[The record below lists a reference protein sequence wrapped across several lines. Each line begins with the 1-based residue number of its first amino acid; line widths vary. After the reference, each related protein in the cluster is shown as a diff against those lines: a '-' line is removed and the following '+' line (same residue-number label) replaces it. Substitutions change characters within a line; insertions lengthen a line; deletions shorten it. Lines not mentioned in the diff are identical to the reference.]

1 MRPLFIF
8 SSRKPRKLLF
18 MEMRPRYRGWSI
30 LVAGLCMTSACSDPP
45 PGRTYFE
52 RNILPILEQ
61 KCVGNTSG
69 CHSTNVGDPFDFA
82 AGNLDVTS
90 FENIQKRRD
99 TLTPFG
105 AYPYPLL
112 LIKAVGP
119 GKLKF
124 QYGNVPGMTPATPR
138 FLDLDVQHVG
148 GAILETG
155 SDAYFTL
162 QTWLENGATENGLKP
177 PTPPQEGAGTCSD
190 ALPAGFTDT
199 FTAMKPAEFEAFKR
213 EIQPIFTDNGCAA
226 GSCHGAP
233 QSDFYITCG
242 STPEQQAFNF
252 SQAWSF
258 VNDPVDDSQL
268 LRVPLAVA
276 AGGRG
281 HTGGDQFEGID
292 DGDYVRI
299 KAWAASVGKLPFAN
313 GDAVKQFFEDNVQP
327 VLLTRGCAFQACHSP
342 QSGNDF
348 KMRSG
353 SIGFFSS
360 VALQKNYDLLR
371 EEFMALEFPDARR
384 GRAVAKTILEFDQRS
399 DLATNDP
406 VGGIPHRGGPVLETT
421 GTATAA
427 EPASC
432 PPTYNPNSMPPP
444 TAFCTIQEWVRLERA
459 ALGAEVT
466 NMAMGQTAQV
476 VYVQRTSAA
485 TAGRLEFDTFQGG
498 ADLRISDT
506 TYDAN
511 GGLGTA
517 NAGTSLLGS
526 CGLGGSPDV
535 QAPDVANDGNR
546 IAFAA
551 RATAG
556 DPLGIYVVD
565 IDGNNCTRITPPV
578 AMSNGIAV
586 HNFDPAWSPDGRY
599 IVFASTRGKT
609 GASRSRKRFLPQSDI
624 WRVEVT
630 AFAAVGQPEQMTVLS
645 NSEIGPQFMREGRM
659 TMTTEKASDGFYQLA
674 GRRINWDLTDY
685 HPLLGQRKDSLY
697 ADPGDMTSSRP
708 SIGYS
713 SVTDIREGSD
723 GNFLIILGNV
733 ADNGA
738 PMTMGGAGALALFNR
753 SIGPFEADRTDLG
766 YLPSVRV
773 LDRTEL
779 YRGPVSLPDGRILV
793 SRATSPTS
801 GQFDIVMFNPR
812 DGTSE
817 PLFGTNAIR
826 VDAQLV
832 YKYPARHLYDNR
844 RQLVFGG
851 NAGGASTTA
860 TVHMPDAP
868 MLFTLLTGNLRRGRP
883 VEEFRSARYL
893 AVYREGMCGANCTAN
908 VNGIYQQREFLGRVP
923 LEDDG
928 STKVNLP
935 AGEGLVFELQD
946 SSRNAVVTMGE
957 EHQLG
962 PGESISMG
970 VSESLFNSVCGGC
983 HGSVSGSELDVEV
996 TPDALTNASRSA
1008 SAGNAA
1014 LNPSN

>member
-1 MRPLFIF
+1 
-8 SSRKPRKLLF
+8 
-18 MEMRPRYRGWSI
+18 MEMRWAAL
-30 LVAGLCMTSACSDPP
+30 LVTGLCAAGTACSDPP

-99 TLTPFG
+99 ALSPFG
-105 AYPYPLL
+105 PYPYPLL

-124 QYGNVPGMTPATPR
+124 QYGDVPGMPGMPR
-138 FLDLDVQHVG
+138 VLSIDVQHVG
-148 GAILETG
+148 GAIRETG

-177 PTPPQEGAGTCSD
+177 PTPAQEGAGSCSD
-190 ALPAGFTDT
+190 VLPAGFTDT
-199 FTAMKPAEFEAFKR
+199 FTTMKPAEFDAFKR
-213 EIQPIFTDNGCAA
+213 EIQPILTDHNCAA

-258 VNDPVDDSQL
+258 VNNPVDDSQL

-313 GDAVKQFFEDNVQP
+313 GSAVKQFYEDNVQP
-327 VLLTRGCAFQACHSP
+327 VLLQRGCAFQACHSP
-342 QSGNDF
+342 QASNDF

-371 EEFMALEFPDARR
+371 EEFMALEFPDSRR
-384 GRAVAKTILEFDQRS
+384 SRAVAKTILEFDQRT
-399 DLATNDP
+399 DAATNDP
-406 VGGIPHRGGPVLETT
+406 VGGIPHRGGPVLETA
-421 GTATAA
+421 GAATAA
-427 EPASC
+427 DPATC
-432 PPTYNPNSMPPP
+432 PGTYNPNSMPPP
-444 TAFCTIQEWVRLERA
+444 TAFCTIQEWIRLERA
-459 ALGAEVT
+459 ALGTQVT
-466 NMAMGQTAQV
+466 NMSAGQTAQI
-476 VYVQRTSAA
+476 VYVQRTAAA

-506 TYDAN
+506 TYGAD
-511 GGLGTA
+511 GSLGTA
-517 NAGTSLLGS
+517 NAGVSLIGG

-551 RATAG
+551 RATAA

-565 IDGNNCTRITPPV
+565 VDGNNCTRITPAV
-578 AMSNGIAV
+578 GMSNGIQV

-599 IVFASTRGKT
+599 IVFASTRGKN
-609 GASRSRKRFLPQSDI
+609 GATKSRKRFLPQSDI
-624 WRVEVT
+624 WRVEVNG
-630 AFAAVGQPEQMTVLS
+630 FAAVGTPEQVTVLS
-645 NSEIGPQFMREGRM
+645 NSEISPQFMREGRM

-685 HPLLGQRKDSLY
+685 HPLLGQRKDSKY
-697 ADPGDMTSSRP
+697 ADPADPEATRP

-723 GNFLIILGNV
+723 GNFLIILSNV
-733 ADNGA
+733 ADTGA
-738 PMTMGGAGALALFNR
+738 PTTMGGAGALALFNR
-753 SIGPFEADRTDLG
+753 SIGPFEAERFDPG

-773 LDRTEL
+773 LDRTEV
-779 YRGPVSLPDGRILV
+779 YRGPVSLPDGRIMV
-793 SRATSPTS
+793 SKATSPTS
-801 GQFDIVMFNPR
+801 GQFDIVMYNPR
-812 DGTSE
+812 DNSSE
-817 PLFGTNAIR
+817 PLFGGSAIR

-832 YKYPARHLYDNR
+832 YKFPARKLYDNR

-851 NAGGASTTA
+851 AASGGDPATA

-883 VEEFRSARYL
+883 VEEFRNARYL
-893 AVYREGMCGANCTAN
+893 AAYSEGMCGANCSAN
-908 VNGIYQQREFLGRVP
+908 VNGIFQERQLLGRVP
-923 LEDDG
+923 LADDG
-928 STKVNLP
+928 STKVMLP
-935 AGEGLVFELQD
+935 ARVGMVFELQD
-946 SSRNAVVTMGE
+946 SSRNPIVTMGE

-962 PGESISMG
+962 PGETISMG
-970 VSESLFNSVCGGC
+970 ISESLFDAVCGGC
-983 HGSVSGSELDVEV
+983 HGSVSGSELDVKV

-1008 SAGNAA
+1008 SSGSAP

>member
-1 MRPLFIF
+1 M
-8 SSRKPRKLLF
+8 
-18 MEMRPRYRGWSI
+18 
-30 LVAGLCMTSACSDPP
+30 AALCMTSACSDPP

-69 CHSTNVGDPFDFA
+69 CHSTNAGDPFDFA

-90 FENIQKRRD
+90 FENVQKRRD
-99 TLTPFG
+99 LLSPFG
-105 AYPYPLL
+105 VYPHSLF

-119 GKLKF
+119 NKLKF

-138 FLDLDVQHVG
+138 FLDVEVQHVG

-155 SDAYFTL
+155 SDAFFTL

-177 PTPPQEGAGTCSD
+177 PTPAQEGAGTCSES
-190 ALPAGFTDT
+190 LPAGFTDT
-199 FTAMKPAEFEAFKR
+199 FTTMRAAQYDAFKR
-213 EIQPIFTDNGCAA
+213 EIQPILTERGCAA

-242 STPEQQAFNF
+242 STEEQQAFNF

-281 HTGGDQFEGID
+281 HTGGDQFDDTD
-292 DGDYVRI
+292 DGNYVRI

-313 GDAVKQFFEDNVQP
+313 GNPVKQFFEDNVQP

-360 VALQKNYDLLR
+360 VALQKNYDLVR
-371 EEFMALEFPDARR
+371 EEFMALEFPDSRR
-384 GRAVAKTILEFDQRS
+384 GRVVAKTILEFDQRT

-406 VGGIPHRGGPVLETT
+406 VGGIPHRGGPVLETA
-421 GTATAA
+421 GSSAA
-427 EPASC
+427 ADPASC
-432 PPTYNPNSMPPP
+432 PPVYNPTSMPPP
-444 TAFCTIQEWVRLERA
+444 TAFCTIQEWIRLERA

-466 NMAMGQTAQV
+466 NMSAGQTAQV
-476 VYVQRTSAA
+476 VYVQRTSPA

-498 ADLRISDT
+498 ADLRISDS
-506 TYDAN
+506 TYDASA
-511 GGLGTA
+511 GLGTA
-517 NAGTSLLGS
+517 DAGTSLIGG

-556 DPLGIYVVD
+556 DPLGVYVVD
-565 IDGNNCTRITPPV
+565 INGGNCTRITPAV
-578 AMSNGIAV
+578 GMSNGIAV
-586 HNFDPAWSPDGRY
+586 HDFDPAWSPDGRY
-599 IVFASTRGKT
+599 IVFASTRGKN
-609 GASRSRKRFLPQSDI
+609 GATRSRKRFLPQSDI
-624 WRVEVT
+624 WRVQVSGFT
-630 AFAAVGQPEQMTVLS
+630 AMGAPEQMTWLS
-645 NSEIGPQFMREGRM
+645 NSEVGPQFMREGRM
-659 TMTTEKASDGFYQLA
+659 SMTTEKASDGFYQLA

-697 ADPGDMTSSRP
+697 ADLADPMSTRP
-708 SIGYS
+708 SMGYS

-723 GNFLIILGNV
+723 GNFMIILSNV

-738 PMTMGGAGALALFNR
+738 PTTMGGAGALALFNR

-773 LDRTEL
+773 LDRAEI
-779 YRGPVSLPDGRILV
+779 YRGPVSLPDGRIMV

-801 GQFDIVMFNPR
+801 GQFDIVMYNPR
-812 DGTSE
+812 DNSAE
-817 PLFGTNAIR
+817 PLFGNNAIR

-832 YKYPARHLYDNR
+832 YKHPERHLYGNR

-851 NAGGASTTA
+851 NAYGPDPSTA

-868 MLFTLLTGNLRRGRP
+868 MLFTVLTGNLRRGRP

-893 AVYREGMCGANCTAN
+893 AVFREGMCGTNCTAN
-908 VNGIYQQREFLGRVP
+908 TNGIFQQRELIGRVP

-928 STKVNLP
+928 STKVMLP
-935 AGEGLVFELQD
+935 AREGLVFELQD
-946 SSRNAVVTMGE
+946 SSRNAIVTMGE

-962 PGESISMG
+962 PGETISMG
-970 VSESLFNSVCGGC
+970 VSESLFNAICGSC

-1008 SAGNAA
+1008 SAGSAP

>member
-1 MRPLFIF
+1 
-8 SSRKPRKLLF
+8 
-18 MEMRPRYRGWSI
+18 METRPRYRGWSL
-30 LVAGLCMTSACSDPP
+30 LVAGLCATSACSDPP

-61 KCVGNTSG
+61 TCVGNTSG

-99 TLTPFG
+99 VLTPFG

-119 GKLKF
+119 NKLKF
-124 QYGNVPGMTPATPR
+124 QYGNVPGMNPPTPR
-138 FLDLDVQHVG
+138 FLDIEVQHVG
-148 GAILETG
+148 GAILDTG

-177 PTPPQEGAGTCSD
+177 PTPAQEGAGSCSE
-190 ALPAGFTDT
+190 ALPAGFMDT
-199 FTAMKPAEFEAFKR
+199 FTAMKPAEYDAFKR
-213 EIQPIFTDNGCAA
+213 EIQPIFTERGCAA

-242 STPEQQAFNF
+242 STEEQQAFNF
-252 SQAWSF
+252 SQSWSF

-281 HTGGDQFEGID
+281 HTGGDQFDGID
-292 DGDYVRI
+292 DGNYTRI

-342 QSGNDF
+342 QAGNDF

-360 VALQKNYDLLR
+360 VALQKNYELLR
-371 EEFMALEFPDARR
+371 DEFMALEFPDARR
-384 GRAVAKTILEFDQRS
+384 GRAVAKGILEFDQRT
-399 DLATNDP
+399 DVATNDP
-406 VGGIPHRGGPVLETT
+406 VGGIPHRGGPILETP
-421 GTATAA
+421 GSMAA

-432 PPTYNPNSMPPP
+432 PTPYNPNSMPPP
-444 TAFCTIQEWVRLERA
+444 TAFCTFQEWIRLERA
-459 ALGAEVT
+459 ALGTQVSNIA
-466 NMAMGQTAQV
+466 AGQTAQI
-476 VYVQRTSAA
+476 VYVQRTSPA

-498 ADLRISDT
+498 ADLRISDA
-506 TYDAN
+506 TYAAD
-511 GGLGTA
+511 GSLGTA
-517 NAGTSLLGS
+517 DAGVSLLGG

-551 RATAG
+551 RASAAE
-556 DPLGIYVVD
+556 PLGIYIVD
-565 IDGNNCTRITPPV
+565 IAGNNCTRITPPV
-578 AMSNGIAV
+578 AMSNGIHV
-586 HNFDPAWSPDGRY
+586 HNFDPAWAPDGEH
-599 IVFASTRGKT
+599 IVFASTRGKN
-609 GASRSRKRFLPQSDI
+609 GATRSRKRFLPQSDI
-624 WRVEVT
+624 WRVEVN
-630 AFAAVGQPEQMTVLS
+630 AFAAVGAPEQVTVLS
-645 NSEIGPQFMREGRM
+645 NSEISPQFMREGRM
-659 TMTTEKASDGFYQLA
+659 TMTTEKASDGFYQLS

-685 HPLLGQRKDSLY
+685 HPLLGQRKDSPF
-697 ADPGDMTSSRP
+697 ADPADPMAMRP

-723 GNFLIILGNV
+723 GNFMIILSNV
-733 ADNGA
+733 TDNGT
-738 PMTMGGAGALALFNR
+738 PTTMGGAGALALFNR

-773 LDRTEL
+773 LDRMEL
-779 YRGPVSLPDGRILV
+779 YRTPVSLPDGRIMV
-793 SRATSPTS
+793 SRATTPTS

-812 DGTSE
+812 DTSME
-817 PLFGTNAIR
+817 PLFGNSAIR

-832 YKYPARHLYDNR
+832 YKHPARELYDNR

-851 NAGGASTTA
+851 NATGGDPTTA

-883 VEEFRSARYL
+883 VEAFRSARYL
-893 AVYREGMCGANCTAN
+893 AVYSEGMCGMNCSANT
-908 VNGIYQQREFLGRVP
+908 NGIYQQRELLGRVA

-928 STKVNLP
+928 STKVMLP
-935 AGEGLVFELQD
+935 ARTGLVFELQD
-946 SSRNAVVTMGE
+946 ASRNPVITMGE

-962 PGESISMG
+962 PGETISMG
-970 VSESLFNSVCGGC
+970 ISEALFDEVCGGC
-983 HGSVSGSELDVEV
+983 HGSVSGSELDVQV
-996 TPDALTNASRSA
+996 SPDALTNASRSA
-1008 SAGNAA
+1008 SSGNPAA
-1014 LNPSN
+1014 NPSL

>member
-8 SSRKPRKLLF
+8 SSEIQRKLLF
-18 MEMRPRYRGWSI
+18 MEMRWATL
-30 LVAGLCMTSACSDPP
+30 LVAGLCVAGTACSDPP
-45 PGRTYFE
+45 PGQTYFS

-69 CHSTNVGDPFDFA
+69 CHNTNEGDPFDFA

-99 TLTPFG
+99 VLTPFG

-138 FLDLDVQHVG
+138 FLTIDVQHVG
-148 GAILETG
+148 GAILDTG

-162 QTWLENGATENGLKP
+162 QNWLENGATENGLKP
-177 PTPPQEGAGTCSD
+177 PTPAQEGAGTCSES
-190 ALPAGFTDT
+190 LPAGFTDT
-199 FTAMKPAEFEAFKR
+199 FTAMKPAEFDAFKR
-213 EIQPIFTDNGCAA
+213 DIQPILTEHNCAA

-258 VNDPVDDSQL
+258 VNDPVDESQI

-276 AGGRG
+276 SGGRG
-281 HTGGDQFEGID
+281 HTGGDQFANLE

-313 GDAVKQFFEDNVQP
+313 GSAVKQFFEDNVEP
-327 VLLTRGCAFQACHSP
+327 VLLQRGCAFQACHSP
-342 QSGNDF
+342 QASNDF

-353 SIGFFSS
+353 SIGFFSA

-371 EEFMALEFPDARR
+371 EEFLALEFPDARR
-384 GRAVAKTILEFDQRS
+384 GRAVAKTILEFDDRT
-399 DLATNDP
+399 DAATNDP
-406 VGGIPHRGGPVLETT
+406 VGGIPHRGGPVLETPNS
-421 GTATAA
+421 TAA
-427 EPASC
+427 DPALC
-432 PPTYNPNSMPPP
+432 PAYNPNSMPPP
-444 TAFCTIQEWVRLERA
+444 TAFCTLQEWIRLERA
-459 ALGAEVT
+459 ALGTQVT
-466 NMAMGQTAQV
+466 NMASGQTAQI
-476 VYVQRTSAA
+476 VYVQRASAA

-498 ADLRISDT
+498 ADLRISDS
-506 TYDAN
+506 TYGAD
-511 GGLGTA
+511 GGLATA
-517 NAGTSLLGS
+517 NAGTSLIGG

-565 IDGNNCTRITPPV
+565 INGGNCTRITPAV
-578 AMSNGIAV
+578 GMSNGIQV
-586 HNFDPAWSPDGRY
+586 HNFDPAWSPDGKY
-599 IVFASTRGKT
+599 IVFASTRGKN
-609 GASRSRKRFLPQSDI
+609 GATKSRKRFLPQSDI
-624 WRVEVT
+624 WRVEVN
-630 AFAAVGQPEQMTVLS
+630 AFAAVGTPEQVTVLS
-645 NSEIGPQFMREGRM
+645 NSEISPAFMREGRM
-659 TMTTEKASDGFYQLA
+659 TMTTEKASDGFYQLS

-697 ADPGDMTSSRP
+697 ADPADPTVTRP

-723 GNFLIILGNV
+723 GNFLIILSNV
-733 ADNGA
+733 AASGA
-738 PMTMGGAGALALFNR
+738 PTNMGGAGALALFNR
-753 SIGPFEADRTDLG
+753 SIGPFEADRSDLG

-773 LDRTEL
+773 LDTTEV
-779 YRGPVSLPDGRILV
+779 YRGPVSLPDGRIMV
-793 SRATSPTS
+793 SKATSPTS

-812 DGTSE
+812 DGSSE
-817 PLFGTNAIR
+817 NLFGTNAIR

-832 YKYPARHLYDNR
+832 YKFPARKLYDNR

-851 NAGGASTTA
+851 NALGGDTANA

-868 MLFTLLTGNLRRGRP
+868 MLFTVLTGNLRRGRP
-883 VEEFRSARYL
+883 VEEFRRARYL
-893 AVYREGMCGANCTAN
+893 AVYREGMCGMNCSANL
-908 VNGIYQQREFLGRVP
+908 NGIYQQRELIGRVP

-928 STKVNLP
+928 STKVMLP
-935 AGEGLVFELQD
+935 SREGIVFELQD
-946 SSRNAVVTMGE
+946 GNRQPVVTMGE

-962 PGESISMG
+962 PGETISMG
-970 VSESLFNSVCGGC
+970 VSESLFDAVCGGC
-983 HGSVSGSELDVEV
+983 HGSVSGSELDVKV
-996 TPDALTNASRSA
+996 TPDALTGASKSA
-1008 SAGNAA
+1008 SAGEAP
-1014 LNPSN
+1014 LNPTP

>member
-8 SSRKPRKLLF
+8 SSENRRKLPF
-18 MEMRPRYRGWSI
+18 MEMRWATL
-30 LVAGLCMTSACSDPP
+30 LVIGLCATACSDPP
-45 PGRTYFE
+45 PGRTYFD

-69 CHSTNVGDPFDFA
+69 CHSTNEGDPFDFA

-90 FENIQKRRD
+90 YENIQKRRD
-99 TLTPFG
+99 VLSPFG

-124 QYGNVPGMTPATPR
+124 QYGNVPGMAPPTPR
-138 FLDLDVQHVG
+138 FLTIDVQHVG

-162 QTWLENGATENGLKP
+162 QSWLENGATENGLKP
-177 PTPPQEGAGTCSD
+177 PTPAQEGAGSCSD
-190 ALPAGFTDT
+190 VLPAGFTDT
-199 FTAMKPAEFEAFKR
+199 FTTMKPNEFDAFKR
-213 EIQPIFTDNGCAA
+213 DIQPIFTEHGCAA

-242 STPEQQAFNF
+242 TSDEQQAFNF

-258 VNDPVDDSQL
+258 VNDPVDDSQI
-268 LRVPLAVA
+268 LRVPLAVGS
-276 AGGRG
+276 GGRG
-281 HTGGDQFEGID
+281 HTGGDQFSAID
-292 DGDYVRI
+292 DPDYVRI

-313 GDAVKQFFEDNVQP
+313 GNAVKQFFEDNVQP
-327 VLLTRGCAFQACHSP
+327 VLLQRGCAFQACHSP
-342 QSGNDF
+342 QASNDF

-360 VALQKNYDLLR
+360 VALEKNYHLLR

-384 GRAVAKTILEFDQRS
+384 GRAVAKTIIESDQRT
-399 DLATNDP
+399 DLPTNDP
-406 VGGIPHRGGPVLETT
+406 VGGIAHRGGPVLETA
-421 GTATAA
+421 GSTAA
-427 EPASC
+427 ADPAGC
-432 PPTYNPNSMPPP
+432 PATYNPNSMPPP
-444 TAFCTIQEWVRLERA
+444 TAFCTIQEWIRLERA
-459 ALGAEVT
+459 ALGTQVT
-466 NMAMGQTAQV
+466 NMSSGQTAQV
-476 VYVQRTSAA
+476 VYVQRTGAA

-506 TYDAN
+506 TYGVD
-511 GGLGTA
+511 GSLGTA
-517 NAGTSLLGS
+517 NAGTSLLGG

-535 QAPDVANDGNR
+535 QAPDVANDGTR

-565 IDGNNCTRITPPV
+565 VDGNNCTRITQ
-578 AMSNGIAV
+578 AAGMSNGIAV

-599 IVFASTRGKT
+599 IVFASTRGKN
-609 GASRSRKRFLPQSDI
+609 GATKSRKRFLPQSDI
-624 WRVEVT
+624 WRVEVNG
-630 AFAAVGQPEQMTVLS
+630 FAAVGSPEQVTVLS
-645 NSEIGPQFMREGRM
+645 NSEISPQFMREGRI

-685 HPLLGQRKDSLY
+685 HPLLGQRKESPFAEPENLM
-697 ADPGDMTSSRP
+697 ATRP

-713 SVTDIREGSD
+713 AVTDIREGSD
-723 GNFLIILGNV
+723 GNFLIILSNV
-733 ADNGA
+733 ADSGA
-738 PMTMGGAGALALFNR
+738 PTTMGGAGALALFNR
-753 SIGPFEADRTDLG
+753 SIGPFEADRFDAG

-773 LDRTEL
+773 LDRTEV
-779 YRGPVSLPDGRILV
+779 YRGPVSLPDGRIMV
-793 SRATSPTS
+793 SKASSPTS
-801 GQFDIVMFNPR
+801 GQFDIVMYNPR
-812 DGTSE
+812 DNSSE

-832 YKYPARHLYDNR
+832 YKFPARKLYDNR

-851 NAGGASTTA
+851 GAVGGDASTA
-860 TVHMPDAP
+860 TVHMVDAP
-868 MLFTLLTGNLRRGRP
+868 MLFTLLNGNLRRGRP
-883 VEEFRSARYL
+883 VDAFRDARFL

-908 VNGIYQQREFLGRVP
+908 TNGIFQQRELIGRVP
-923 LEDDG
+923 LQSDG
-928 STKVNLP
+928 STKVTLP
-935 AGEGLVFELQD
+935 AREGIVFELQD
-946 SSRNAVVTMGE
+946 GSRNTIITMGE

-970 VSESLFNSVCGGC
+970 VSESLFNAVCGGC
-983 HGSVSGSELDVEV
+983 HGSISGSELDVEV
-996 TPDALTNASRSA
+996 TPDALTGASRSA

>member
-1 MRPLFIF
+1 
-8 SSRKPRKLLF
+8 
-18 MEMRPRYRGWSI
+18 MEMRWAAL
-30 LVAGLCMTSACSDPP
+30 LVTGLCAAGTACSDPP

-90 FENIQKRRD
+90 FENLQKRRD
-99 TLTPFG
+99 TLSPFG

-124 QYGNVPGMTPATPR
+124 QYGDVPGMPGMPR
-138 FLDLDVQHVG
+138 FLSIDVQHVG

-177 PTPPQEGAGTCSD
+177 PTPAQDGAGSCSEV
-190 ALPAGFTDT
+190 LPAGFTDT
-199 FTAMKPAEFEAFKR
+199 FTAMKPAEFDAFKR
-213 EIQPIFTDNGCAA
+213 EIQPIFTDHNCAA

-258 VNDPVDDSQL
+258 VNNPVDDSQL

-281 HTGGDQFEGID
+281 HTGGDQFED
-292 DGDYVRI
+292 AEDGDYVRI
-299 KAWAASVGKLPFAN
+299 KAWASSVGKLPFAN
-313 GDAVKQFFEDNVQP
+313 GSMVKQFFEDNVQA
-327 VLLTRGCAFQACHSP
+327 VLLQRGCAFQACHSP
-342 QSGNDF
+342 QASNDF

-371 EEFMALEFPDARR
+371 EEFMALEFPDSRR
-384 GRAVAKTILEFDQRS
+384 SRAVAKTILEFDQRT
-399 DLATNDP
+399 DAATNDP
-406 VGGIPHRGGPVLETT
+406 VGGIPHRGGPVLETAGAT
-421 GTATAA
+421 TAA
-427 EPASC
+427 DPATC
-432 PPTYNPNSMPPP
+432 PGTYNPNAMPPP
-444 TAFCTIQEWVRLERA
+444 TAFCTIQEWIRLERA
-459 ALGAEVT
+459 AVSTQVT
-466 NMAMGQTAQV
+466 NMSAGQTAQV
-476 VYVQRTSAA
+476 VYVQRTAAA

-506 TYDAN
+506 TYGAD
-511 GGLGTA
+511 GSLGTA
-517 NAGTSLLGS
+517 NAGTSLIGG

-535 QAPDVANDGNR
+535 QAPDVANDGTR

-565 IDGNNCTRITPPV
+565 VDGNNCTRITPAV
-578 AMSNGIAV
+578 GMSNGIAV

-599 IVFASTRGKT
+599 IVFASTRGKN
-609 GASRSRKRFLPQSDI
+609 GATKSRKRFLPQSDI
-624 WRVEVT
+624 WRVEVN
-630 AFAAVGQPEQMTVLS
+630 AFAAVGNPEQVTVLS
-645 NSEIGPQFMREGRM
+645 NSEISPQFMREGRM

-685 HPLLGQRKDSLY
+685 HPLLGQRKESKY
-697 ADPGDMTSSRP
+697 ADPADPEATRP

-713 SVTDIREGSD
+713 SVTDIREGAD
-723 GNFLIILGNV
+723 GNFLIILSNV
-733 ADNGA
+733 ADTGA

-753 SIGPFEADRTDLG
+753 SIGPVEADRVDAG
-766 YLPSVRV
+766 YLPSLRV
-773 LDRTEL
+773 LDRTEV

-793 SRATSPTS
+793 SKASSPTS
-801 GQFDIVMFNPR
+801 GQFDIVMYNPR
-812 DGTSE
+812 DNSSE

-832 YKYPARHLYDNR
+832 YKFPARKLYDNR

-851 NAGGASTTA
+851 AATGGDPATA

-883 VEEFRSARYL
+883 VDEFRNARYL
-893 AVYREGMCGANCTAN
+893 AAYSEGMCGMNCSAN
-908 VNGIYQQREFLGRVP
+908 VNGIYQDRQLLGRVP
-923 LEDDG
+923 LADDG
-928 STKVNLP
+928 STKVMLP
-935 AGEGLVFELQD
+935 ARMGMVFELQD
-946 SSRNAVVTMGE
+946 SSKNPIVTMGE

-962 PGESISMG
+962 PGETISMG
-970 VSESLFNSVCGGC
+970 ISESLFNAVCGGC

-996 TPDALTNASRSA
+996 SPDALTNASRSA
-1008 SAGNAA
+1008 SSGSAP